1 MHPDIAKVV
10 KRFNRWHHHVNYSQF
25 KKNKLIKKK
34 NIKIADKINNYGM
47 VVKKVS
53 I

>member
-1 MHPDIAKVV
+1 MKNKD
-10 KRFNRWHHHVNYSQF
+10 WE
-25 KKNKLIKKK
+25 NKLIKKK
-34 NIKIADKINNYGM
+34 NIKISNKINNYGM